1 MPIEWDAARFDTG
14 IEVIDGQHR
23 RLVTYLNELEVAIN
37 RGDRIMVAGVIEE
50 LVDYTQSH
58 FAFEEALMKEVGY
71 KFLEMHKKVHELF
84 IRRVSDFTLRFAK
97 GEDIAGEVHVMLVRW
112 LSNHIANEDR
122 DYVDAV
128 KAMMKRKNP
137 AEQEHKKGFFS
148 SLYQKLFG

>member
-1 MPIEWDAARFDTG
+1 
-14 IEVIDGQHR
+14 
-23 RLVTYLNELEVAIN
+23 
-37 RGDRIMVAGVIEE
+37 MVAGVIEE

-58 FAFEEALMKEVGY
+58 FAFEESLMKEAGY

-137 AEQEHKKGFFS
+137 TEQEHKKGFFS
-148 SLYQKLFG
+148 SRYKKIFG

>member
-1 MPIEWDAARFDTG
+1 MPIVWDKDRFETG
-14 IEVIDGQHR
+14 IDVIDGQHKR
-23 RLVTYLNELEVAIN
+23 IVGYLNDLEIAIE
-37 RGDRIMVAGVIEE
+37 RKDRAAVGGVLEE

-58 FAFEEALMKEVGY
+58 FAFEESLMKEAGY

-137 AEQEHKKGFFS
+137 TEQEHKKGFFS

>member
-1 MPIEWDAARFDTG
+1 
-14 IEVIDGQHR
+14 
-23 RLVTYLNELEVAIN
+23 
-37 RGDRIMVAGVIEE
+37 MVAGVIEE
-50 LVDYTQSH
+50 LVDSTQSH
-58 FAFEEALMKEVGY
+58 FAFEEALMKEAGY

-128 KAMMKRKNP
+128 KAMMKEKILPSRSIKKDFFPAFIKNSL
-137 AEQEHKKGFFS
+137 ADAFF
-148 SLYQKLFG
+148 LRQGD

>member
-1 MPIEWDAARFDTG
+1 
-14 IEVIDGQHR
+14 
-23 RLVTYLNELEVAIN
+23 
-37 RGDRIMVAGVIEE
+37 MVAGVIEE

-58 FAFEEALMKEVGY
+58 FAFEESLMKEAGY

>member
-1 MPIEWDAARFDTG
+1 M
-14 IEVIDGQHR
+14 
-23 RLVTYLNELEVAIN
+23 
-37 RGDRIMVAGVIEE
+37 IEE

-58 FAFEEALMKEVGY
+58 FAFEESLMKEAGY

-137 AEQEHKKGFFS
+137 TEQEHKKGFFS
-148 SLYQKLFG
+148 SLYKKIFGWCIFFAPRRLKTHLIFHLYFAFMLNV

>member
-1 MPIEWDAARFDTG
+1 MPIVWDKDRFETG
-14 IEVIDGQHR
+14 IDVIDGQHKR
-23 RLVTYLNELEVAIN
+23 IVGYLNDLETAI
-37 RGDRIMVAGVIEE
+37 GSKDRAAVGGVLEE

-58 FAFEEALMKEVGY
+58 FAFEESLMKEAGY

-137 AEQEHKKGFFS
+137 TEQEHKKGFFS
-148 SLYQKLFG
+148 SLYKKIFG